1 MVEILRQLEHTIDK
15 ENRGMRQIQ
24 LTRKGVAVVILVI
37 VLVFG
42 LAATI
47 ATMKQRGDQAR
58 QQEAVKVALEEANKE
73 TETIHTSN
81 DTVQREDGALPVS
94 GATPE
99 LPQTGASSLSIIPVK
114 GGCAALPFV
123 LTAYNML
130 SLPPLIRLE

>member
-99 LPQTGASSLSIIPVK
+99 LPQTGASSLSIIPV
-114 GGCAALPFV
+114 GLMVVAM
-123 LTAYNML
+123 AYYMQSKRMVKRHN
-130 SLPPLIRLE
+130 RL